1 MKTVI
6 TAIVALILIS
16 ACTEIITEPVTD
28 TPVVE
33 SYLTPGEAA
42 TVKLSRLI
50 RFTEDGFTDSTYID
64 SAAVSVGFNGTDY
77 LLSPVDT
84 APGLYVCLDSNLVI
98 LPENSYKL
106 SFIHDGVSVT
116 SETTVPEKPQNLS
129 LSAIYYYWDP
139 DGILED
145 YLDPL
150 YVYWDNTDGSYY
162 QIVVEYMDETYNPIN
177 EYMDPNN
184 YDSFRKTS
192 TSPINT
198 DTYTLAPRRQL
209 SFWGN
214 YRLIIYKV
222 NKEYVDLYE
231 SMSQSSM
238 SITEPPSNIDN
249 GLGIFTG
256 INSDTIMFKLIRI

>member
-6 TAIVALILIS
+6 TTIAALILIN

-42 TVKLSRLI
+42 SVKLSRLI

-64 SAAVSVGFNGTDY
+64 SATVYVGFNGTDY

-84 APGLYVCLDSNLVI
+84 APGMYVCSDSNLII

-106 SFIHDGVSVT
+106 SFIHDGVSIS
-116 SETTVPEKPQNLS
+116 SETIIPEKPQNLH
-129 LSAIYYYWDP
+129 LSEIYYYYDP
-139 DGILED
+139 NGILEG

-184 YDSFRKTS
+184 YDNYRKTS
-192 TSPINT
+192 SNPINN
-198 DTYTLAPRRQL
+198 DTYVLAPRRQL
-209 SFWGN
+209 AFWGN

-222 NKEYVDLYE
+222 NMEYVDLYE

-238 SITEPPSNIDN
+238 SITEPPSNIEN

-256 INSDTIMFKLIRI
+256 INSDTIMFKVIRI

>member
-6 TAIVALILIS
+6 TAIAALILIN

-28 TPVVE
+28 TAVVE
-33 SYLTPGEAA
+33 AYLTPGETAS
-42 TVKLSRLI
+42 VKLSRLI

-64 SAAVSVGFNGTDY
+64 SAAVYVGFNGTDY
-77 LLSPVDT
+77 LLTPVDT
-84 APGLYVCLDSNLVI
+84 APGSYVCSDSNLVI
-98 LPENSYKL
+98 LPEKSYKL
-106 SFIHDGVSVT
+106 SFIHDGISIT
-116 SETTVPEKPQNLS
+116 SETTVPKKPQNLH
-129 LSAIYYYWDP
+129 LSEIYYHWDP
-139 DGILED
+139 DGILEG

-150 YVYWDNTDGSYY
+150 YVYWDNTDDSYY
-162 QIVVEYMDETYNPIN
+162 QIVVEYMDATYSPIN
-177 EYMDPNN
+177 EFMDPNN

-192 TSPINT
+192 SNPINT
-198 DTYTLAPRRQL
+198 DTYVLAPRRQL
-209 SFWGN
+209 PFWGN

-222 NKEYVDLYE
+222 NMEYVDLYD
-231 SMSQSSM
+231 SMSQSSI